1 LSTKLKCL
9 LLDDELP
16 GLTYLRM
23 LCEQFPNVEVV
34 KSFNDPL
41 KFMEDAV
48 NLEYDFCIL
57 DIEMPGMS
65 GLEIANKIC
74 NKPVIFTT
82 AYKDY
87 AAEAFDLEAIDYI
100 RKPITKERLEKAVG
114 KAIQLIGKTREEK
127 QFVQLNTN
135 KGKAL
140 LFFDQVIYITTAEN
154 DKRDKEIFLQDGT
167 QMLAKNVSF
176 DQLLQQFPA
185 RQFCRINKKEVI
197 ALDAVRFFVHDEIT
211 LSVAGAGEKK
221 FGLSENYRAEFLQK
235 ATR

>member
-1 LSTKLKCL
+1 
-9 LLDDELP
+9 LDDELP

-34 KSFNDPL
+34 KSFNDPI
-41 KFMEDAV
+41 KFIEDAA

-65 GLEIANKIC
+65 GLEIAQKIR

-82 AYKDY
+82 AYKEY

-114 KAIQLIGKTREEK
+114 KAVQLIGKTKEGK

-140 LFFDQVIYITTAEN
+140 LFFDQVVYITTAEN
-154 DKRDKEIFLQDGT
+154 DKRDKEIYLQDGT
-167 QMLAKNVSF
+167 HLLAKNISF
-176 DQLLQQFPA
+176 DQLLQQLPA
-185 RQFCRINKKEVI
+185 HQFCRINKKEVI
-197 ALDAVRFFVHDEIT
+197 ALDPVRFFVHDEIT
-211 LSVAGAGEKK
+211 LSMPGAGEKK
-221 FGLSENYRAEFLQK
+221 FSLSENYKSEFLRK
-235 ATR
+235 AGR

>member
-1 LSTKLKCL
+1 
-9 LLDDELP
+9 LDDELP
-16 GLTYLRM
+16 GLAYLRM

-41 KFMEDAV
+41 KFLEDAAS
-48 NLEYDFCIL
+48 LEYDFCIL

-65 GLEIANKIC
+65 GLEIANKIR

-82 AYKDY
+82 AYKEY

-114 KAIQLIGKTREEK
+114 KAVQLIGKTKDEK
-127 QFVQLNTN
+127 QFMQLNTN

-140 LFFDQVIYITTAEN
+140 LFFDQVVYITTAEN

-167 QMLAKNVSF
+167 QMLAKNISF
-176 DQLLQQFPA
+176 DQLLQQLPVQ
-185 RQFCRINKKEVI
+185 QFCRINKKEII
-197 ALDAVRFFVHDEIT
+197 ALDPVRFFVHDEIT
-211 LSVAGAGEKK
+211 LSVPGTGEKK
-221 FGLSENYRAEFLQK
+221 FSLGENYRAEFLQK
-235 ATR
+235 AAR